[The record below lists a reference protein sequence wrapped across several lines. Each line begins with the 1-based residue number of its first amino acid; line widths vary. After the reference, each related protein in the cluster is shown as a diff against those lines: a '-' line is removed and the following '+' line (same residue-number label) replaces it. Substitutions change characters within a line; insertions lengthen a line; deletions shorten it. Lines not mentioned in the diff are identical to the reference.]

1 MSKPLHALI
10 NSGLMVGCLLI
21 LNSSLKPSLK
31 FPLVLVLGIGAQ
43 RQAQK
48 QELLVK
54 HYQQSFQTMATTSLA
69 ELQSG
74 LVWIKGYLP
83 EPQAD
88 RPKGTLQRIAL
99 DGWREISRG
108 NNPVPTLYSQFK
120 RQYIAFAANKR
131 EGKTSAAHYGLSLWM
146 ESEPDLLLY
155 VFDPNFGMNDD
166 LKFAPTWLGI
176 PELDALPDEEIRT
189 GAFKGKAKDLEPF
202 IDVAIALLNQRIES
216 RSRSPSVL
224 IGIDELTNLLPQLD
238 EKSRDRTISKL
249 NTLVTQGDKHGI
261 YVWIILHT
269 ITKEETCLDRVFLR
283 QFHLV
288 IGVELSQDRTVL
300 SNAPRLLPPKAIAH
314 GQEQYRL
321 HGLRAGFITSLP
333 VADGFLPTPPLPDG
347 LVGLERDWGDTP
359 ETRLQKLFR
368 ERLQQQ
374 SVVEA
379 IHLYRAGQLPVRQGE
394 KPKHQLFRLAWG
406 YPISGRRQAE
416 LKILNRHLD
425 ELAIAAETALSDA
438 PNGNGHHPTLIT

>member
-10 NSGLMVGCLLI
+10 NSGLIVGCLII

-54 HYQQSFQTMATTSLA
+54 HYQQSFQTVAIASLT

-74 LVWIKGYLP
+74 LVWLKDYLP
-83 EPQAD
+83 EPKTD
-88 RPKGTLQRIAL
+88 RPRGALQRIAI
-99 DGWREISRG
+99 DGWRELFKG
-108 NNPVPTLYSQFK
+108 NNPAPALYNQFK

-131 EGKTSAAHYGLSLWM
+131 EGKTSAAHYGLSLWI
-146 ESEPDLLLY
+146 EAEPDLLLY
-155 VFDPNFGMNDD
+155 VFDPNLGMNDD
-166 LKFAPTWLGI
+166 PVFAPTWLGI
-176 PELDALPDEEIRT
+176 PELDTLLDGEIRT

-202 IDVAIALLNQRIES
+202 IDVAVALLNQRIDSLS
-216 RSRSPSVL
+216 RTPSIL

-238 EKSRDRTISKL
+238 EKSRDRIIGKL

-300 SNAPRLLPPKAIAH
+300 SNAPRLLPPKAIAY

-333 VADGFLPTPPLPDG
+333 VADGFLPAPPLPNG
-347 LVGLERDWGDTP
+347 LVGLERNWGDTP
-359 ETRLQKLFR
+359 ETKLQKLFR

-374 SVVEA
+374 NIVEA

-394 KPKHQLFRLAWG
+394 KPKHQLFRLVWG

-416 LKILNRHLD
+416 LKILNHYLD
-425 ELAIAAETALSDA
+425 ELAIAAETAP
-438 PNGNGHHPTLIT
+438 PNSNGHHPMPIA